1 MAPDDPYIAT
11 LKGMVAKATTV
22 GIEVGGY
29 DLTVLDRG
37 HGGYGGN
44 VGDEWD
50 RVDNTTE
57 KLTLDACYASG
68 WRDKLEAML
77 FGVTKAC
84 NLSIVLT
91 DGPYG
96 GGVCG
101 SHNHSHHHDANDSV
115 FAQTRLQQEFYRT
128 LFRQG
133 KFIRQPDSYYFDG
146 GKTMHLS
153 VTAISSTRHTL

>member
-1 MAPDDPYIAT
+1 
-11 LKGMVAKATTV
+11 
-22 GIEVGGY
+22 
-29 DLTVLDRG
+29 
-37 HGGYGGN
+37 
-44 VGDEWD
+44 
-50 RVDNTTE
+50 
-57 KLTLDACYASG
+57 
-68 WRDKLEAML
+68 ML
-77 FGVTKAC
+77 YGVTKAC

-133 KFIRQPDSYYFDG
+133 KFIRQPDKYFFDG
-146 GKTMHLS
+146 GNHAPLGYSEEQYSLPRWTDLTVSRQGEEIIRSDLKRSGSRKRDSS
-153 VTAISSTRHTL
+153 VAQGMPTQYT